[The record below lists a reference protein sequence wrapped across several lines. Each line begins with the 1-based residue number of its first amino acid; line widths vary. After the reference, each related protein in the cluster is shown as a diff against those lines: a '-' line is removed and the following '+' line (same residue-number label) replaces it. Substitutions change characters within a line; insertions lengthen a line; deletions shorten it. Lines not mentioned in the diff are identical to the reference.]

1 MYLLLGGQKLIIII
15 REAILTVSAHSHRA
29 DAKSKPSGI
38 SPEHLPRKT
47 KDRTRKDYRT
57 MLLIAYVHPVC
68 KYTIFILFIQET
80 KRKQKETACLR
91 RLLIFSLIEALILVF
106 TCSFG
111 LFTTL
116 DAGAL
121 IVLFLSQISQ
131 NAGLCTASLKS
142 FKSVVQ
148 RLVFLDVNFR
158 HLFPSLQTRHA
169 GA

>member
-38 SPEHLPRKT
+38 SPEHLPRKA

-80 KRKQKETACLR
+80 KRKQKETACLH
-91 RLLIFSLIEALILVF
+91 RLLIFSSIEALILVF
-106 TCSFG
+106 TCG
-111 LFTTL
+111 LALFATL
-116 DAGAL
+116 YGGAL
-121 IVLFLSQISQ
+121 VILLLAEVCQD
-131 NAGLCTASLKS
+131 AGLCTAALKT
-142 FKSVVQ
+142 
-148 RLVFLDVNFR
+148 L
-158 HLFPSLQTRHA
+158 
-169 GA
+169 